1 MNYIVEIFN
10 SFPPS
15 FYRFLSLKKAE
26 EYVEQL
32 AKDDIKAI
40 AYRENREIE
49 E

>member
-1 MNYIVEIFN
+1 MNYIVEVFN

-15 FYRFLSLKKAE
+15 FYRFLSLKQAK

-32 AKDDIKAI
+32 AEDDIKAI
-40 AYRENREIE
+40 AYREDREIE